1 VFILGLVD
9 SNRHLSAIQ
18 TDNGRK
24 AQVALEMPDD
34 LVTPMD
40 VAIDGMVG
48 KVRAVAAKLPKQML
62 TPTIDR

>member
-1 VFILGLVD
+1 MYILDPVGP
-9 SNRHLSAIQ
+9 NKHRSAIQ

-34 LVTPMD
+34 LVTPME

-48 KVRAVAAKLPKQML
+48 KVSDQQQSFDD
-62 TPTIDR
+62 IC